1 MSATTFPAI
10 AAVSQR
16 SLSRTIALYFKEA
29 KYELLKNT
37 RIPVYAISTVAFPV
51 MFYVLFGVV
60 LGSSGAAGRNDNAIY
75 MLATMGCFGVIAVA
89 LFGFGVSLAME
100 RGQGWLQVK
109 RASPMPVSAY
119 FLGKLFSAVV
129 FSTVIML
136 LLLAIGFTF
145 GGVRLPLA
153 TAAKLVV
160 ILVAGSIPFSAMGMA
175 IGYFAKPNSAPGL
188 VNLIYLP
195 MSFCSGL
202 WIPLFLLPHGLQTL
216 AKALPPY
223 HLSQLALN
231 TVGMANNPTPA
242 WGHIEALI
250 AFTLLFLGL
259 AAWGYRRDEGKTYG

>member
-1 MSATTFPAI
+1 MAATTFPGI
-10 AAVSQR
+10 LAAPRR
-16 SLSRTIALYFKEA
+16 SPSRTIALYLKEA

-51 MFYVLFGVV
+51 MFYVLFGIV
-60 LGSSGAAGRNDNAIY
+60 LGSGNRNETATY
-75 MLATMGCFGVIAVA
+75 MLATMGCFGVIAAA
-89 LFGFGVSLAME
+89 LFGFGVSLAIE

-119 FLGKLFSAVV
+119 FFGKLVSALA

-145 GGVRLPLA
+145 GGVRMPLT
-153 TAAKLVV
+153 TAAKLVG
-160 ILVAGSIPFSAMGMA
+160 ILVAGAIPFSAMGMA

-202 WIPLFLLPHGLQTL
+202 WIPLFLLPHGLRAFARL
-216 AKALPPY
+216 LPPY
-223 HLSQLALN
+223 HISQLALN
-231 TVGMANNPTPA
+231 TVGMVNNPTPA
-242 WGHIEALI
+242 WGHVEALI

>member
-1 MSATTFPAI
+1 MAATTFPA
-10 AAVSQR
+10 VVVMPRR
-16 SLSRTIALYFKEA
+16 SFSRTLALYAKEA
-29 KYELLKNT
+29 KYELLKNM

-51 MFYVLFGVV
+51 MFYVLFGIV
-60 LGSSGAAGRNDNAIY
+60 LGSGNPANRNENATY

-119 FLGKLFSAVV
+119 FLGKLCSAVV

-145 GGVRLPLA
+145 GGVRLPIA
-153 TAAKLVV
+153 MAAKLVG

-202 WIPLFLLPHGLQTL
+202 WIPLFMLPHGLRVL
-216 AKALPPY
+216 AKVLPPY

-231 TVGMANNPTPA
+231 AVGMVDNPTPA
-242 WGHIEALI
+242 WGHVEALI
-250 AFTLLFLGL
+250 AFTLVFLGL